1 MVGRTYTPEVS
12 PMKIVV
18 AVEVEVKMDEDRAN
32 ANEVF
37 AAVSKAGAEASE
49 RLACSIIE
57 AYQERIVDVLCS
69 ASGRVAKKGLGGH
82 ERKDLPGRR
91 CRCRTFRRA
100 GFWSDPRTLRG
111 SCGTVTFRP
120 AVVACAR
127 CGKRLTP
134 VLVALELEPYEG
146 RTDELV
152 RKVMEAV
159 AETSYRRG
167 SGSLDRLAEVPVA
180 KSTAHRWAASVE
192 LPVSAGSGQPFLGAD
207 GTGFHKQPGQRGEVR
222 LVLEMGENGR
232 IRPLGAWAGKSWE
245 AISEEVKER
254 LVGQPRLFV
263 GDGEAGM
270 EEWLGRLAERAN
282 RCLWHLPRGSGYA
295 LWGDGVPKEERDAVG
310 ERLRRLVAIEVPEED
325 VETVSAEDKEK
336 LREKIAAAERELEE
350 LRADCEAKG
359 YLRAASYLANTR
371 NRVFNHLWLWLET
384 GLVAPRTASI
394 VENTIRELVRRL
406 KKVGW
411 NWSDAGATRMGRVVL
426 LRRYDEEA
434 WNQYWRDRMN
444 LQGRCQI
451 QITQWVVKR
460 VA

>member
-1 MVGRTYTPEVS
+1 MKMVVS
-12 PMKIVV
+12 
-18 AVEVEVKMDEDRAN
+18 AEVEVKIDEDRAN

-37 AAVSKAGAEASE
+37 ATVSKAGEEASE
-49 RLACSIIE
+49 RLARSIIE
-57 AYQERIVDVLCS
+57 AYQERIVEVLCS

-91 CRCRTFRRA
+91 CRCRTFVRA
-100 GFWSDPRTLRG
+100 GYWSDTRTLCG

-120 AVVACAR
+120 ALVECAR

-159 AETSYRRG
+159 AESSYRRG

-192 LPVSAGSGQPFLGAD
+192 LPVSEGSGEPFLGAD

-222 LVLEMGENGR
+222 LVLEMGEKGR
-232 IRPLGAWAGKSWE
+232 VRPLGVWAGKSWE
-245 AISEEVKER
+245 AISEEVKDR
-254 LVGQPRLFV
+254 LKGQPRLFV
-263 GDGEAGM
+263 GDGEPGM

-282 RCLWHLPRGSGYA
+282 RCLWHLPRGSGFA
-295 LWGDGVPKEERDAVG
+295 LWGDGVPKAERDALAG
-310 ERLRRLVAIEVPEED
+310 RLRRLVAIEVPEED
-325 VETVSAEDKEK
+325 VEAVSAEDKEK
-336 LREKIAAAERELEE
+336 LRERIAAAERELEE
-350 LRADCEAKG
+350 LRRDCEAKG
-359 YLRAASYLANTR
+359 YRRAATYLAHTR

-434 WNQYWRDRMN
+434 WDQYWRDRMN
-444 LQGRCQI
+444 LQGRCKI
-451 QITQWVVKR
+451 QITQWVAKR

>member
-1 MVGRTYTPEVS
+1 
-12 PMKIVV
+12 MKIVV
-18 AVEVEVKMDEDRAN
+18 AVEVEVKIPEDRAN

-37 AAVSKAGAEASE
+37 HAVSKAGGEASE
-49 RLACSIIE
+49 RLACSIVE
-57 AYQERIVDVLCS
+57 AYQERIVEVLCRR
-69 ASGRVAKKGLGGH
+69 SGSVAKKGLGGH

-100 GFWSDPRTLRG
+100 GYWSDTRTLRG

-120 AVVACAR
+120 AVVECAR

-134 VLVALELEPYEG
+134 VLAALELEPYEG
-146 RTDELV
+146 RTDELL

-167 SGSLDRLAEVPVA
+167 SGSLERLAEVPVA
-180 KSTAHRWAASVE
+180 KSTAHRWAATVE
-192 LPVSAGSGQPFLGAD
+192 VPVQEGSGLPFLGAD
-207 GTGFHKQPGQRGEVR
+207 GTGFHRQPGERGQVR
-222 LVLEMGENGR
+222 LVVELGENGR
-232 IRPLGAWAGKSWE
+232 IRPLGVWAGTSWE
-245 AISEEVKER
+245 AISEEVKDR
-254 LVGQPRLFV
+254 LKGQPRLFV
-263 GDGEAGM
+263 GDGEPSL
-270 EEWLGRLAERAN
+270 EEWLGKLAERAN
-282 RCLWHLPRGSGYA
+282 RCLWHLPRGSGFA
-295 LWGDGVPKEERDAVG
+295 LWGDGVPKAERDELAG
-310 ERLRRLVAIEVPEED
+310 RLRRLVAIEVPEED
-325 VETVSAEDKEK
+325 VEAVSAEDKEK
-336 LREKIAAAERELEE
+336 LRERIGAAEKELEE
-350 LRADCEAKG
+350 LRRDCEAKG
-359 YLRAASYLANTR
+359 YRRAATYLANTR

-434 WNQYWRDRMN
+434 WHQYWLDRMR
-444 LQGRCQI
+444 LQDRCKI
-451 QITQWVVKR
+451 QITQWDAKR